1 MRVVVAGAGM
11 AGRRLIT
18 RLTADRHD
26 VVAIDLVHEVCEL
39 VSSKLGVSSICG
51 NATDIATLEEAE
63 IGAADVAVAMM
74 RQSADNMAFCLLA
87 NSAGAGRIITRMAN
101 PKYAHAYQ
109 QAGVTTVIDVV
120 GLFLDRL
127 VLEIERPEVHEVASF
142 GAGIGSI
149 ISVTVPEKSRSVGK
163 TIREISSDRRY
174 PRHCLVAA
182 IFRSDEGKIVIP
194 QGHERVRAGD
204 HLIISTATAEAK
216 NAAIFFEAHKG
227 IFSLFSSRDEAPQ
240 NGLSQDE
247 LDTVLETDDSN
258 GDPPAA

>member
-11 AGRRLIT
+11 AGRRLVT
-18 RLTADRHD
+18 RLTADRHE
-26 VVAIDLVHEVCEL
+26 VVAIDLLHEVCEL
-39 VSSKLGVSSICG
+39 VSSKLGVAAICG

-87 NSAGAGRIITRMAN
+87 KSAGANRIITRMAN

-127 VLEIERPEVHEVASF
+127 ILEIERPEVHEIASF
-142 GAGIGSI
+142 GAGTGSI
-149 ISVTVPEKSRSVGK
+149 ISVTVPEKSRSVGR
-163 TIREISSDRRY
+163 TIREISTDRRY
-174 PRHCLVAA
+174 PRHCLVAG
-182 IFRSDEGKIVIP
+182 IFRNDESEIIIP
-194 QGHERVRAGD
+194 QGSERVRAGD
-204 HLIISTATAEAK
+204 RLIISTVTAEAK
-216 NAAIFFEAHKG
+216 NAALFFEARKG
-227 IFSLFSSRDEAPQ
+227 ISSLFGVRDESPR
-240 NGLSQDE
+240 NGQSQDE

-258 GDPPAA
+258 GDAAAV